1 MYECN
6 KTLPIV
12 IQTKQEIFNQVVQS
26 NPEKQGVSLKFK
38 QFVPTERQLSIST
51 NRESK
56 CVAESG
62 ILKKLKQDFYLTHVA
77 PSGQEIK
84 IRIPSFKN

>member
-38 QFVPTERQLSIST
+38 QFIAYGKAII
-51 NRESK
+51 NFYK
-56 CVAESG
+56 SG
-62 ILKKLKQDFYLTHVA
+62 IKNVWQNQSILKASKILFDSRR
-77 PSGQEIK
+77 PIRQEIK
-84 IRIPSFKN
+84 LDSIL